1 MYFNYNGSWT
11 GGPAV
16 VGATSPSTLF
26 YFAEGTTRPD
36 FEPYFCIQNPGS
48 QEAQV
53 KITYMMGD
61 GSEKEQE
68 LAVAPHSRATVNV
81 ASYLGSSDDIAH
93 DFSATVETTNGQA
106 FVCERPMYFNY
117 NGSWTGGPAVVGAT
131 SPSTLF
137 YFAEGTTRPDF
148 EPYFC
153 IQNPGSQ
160 EAQVKITY
168 MMGDGTTKEQELG
181 IVAHSRATINVASY
195 LGSSDDIAHDFSAT
209 VETTNGEAIVA
220 ERPMYFNYN
229 GTWTGGSDVLGATSP
244 SSIFSLARRTTSPGF
259 VPYFCIQNP
268 ASQETE

>member
-93 DFSATVETTNGQA
+93 DFSAVVEATNGEA
-106 FVCERPMYFNY
+106 IVAERPMYFNY
-117 NGSWTGGPAVVGAT
+117 GGAWTGGSDVLGAT
-131 SPSTLF
+131 SPSSIF
-137 YFAEGTTRPDF
+137 YFAEGTTRPGF
-148 EPYFC
+148 VPYFC
-153 IQNPGSQ
+153 IQDPGSQ
-160 EAQVKITY
+160 QAEVKITY
-168 MMGDGTTKEQELG
+168 MMGDGSEKDQELA
-181 IVAHSRATINVASY
+181 VAPHSRATVNVASY
-195 LGSSDDIAHDFSAT
+195 LGSSDDIAHDFSAV
-209 VETTNGEAIVA
+209 VESTNSAAIVA
-220 ERPMYFNYN
+220 ERPMYFNY
-229 GTWTGGSDVLGATSP
+229 GGAWTGGSGVLG
-244 SSIFSLARRTTSPGF
+244 FR
-259 VPYFCIQNP
+259 P
-268 ASQETE
+268 AA